1 MHGERFDPGA
11 VTGTSAWAT
20 LYLVG
25 AGSLVA
31 FSSYVWLLK
40 NAPIS
45 TVATYAYVNPV
56 VAVALGA
63 LFLGETITV
72 AVVMGGL
79 SWCSEWPS

>member
-1 MHGERFDPGA
+1 M
-11 VTGTSAWAT
+11 
-20 LYLVG
+20 
-25 AGSLVA
+25 A

-63 LFLGETITV
+63 LFLSETITV
-72 AVVMGGL
+72 AVVIGGL
-79 SWCSEWPS
+79 IVVLGVAVVIATERR